1 MKKTVGNV
9 TNCRTPYPLY
19 NPRMASIQLLPDL
32 LINQIAAGEVIE
44 RPASALKELLENSLD
59 AGADEISV
67 QLEGGGVKL
76 LRVRDN
82 GSGILHDQLSLALM
96 RHATSKIASLEDLQ
110 RVASMG
116 FRGEALASMAAV
128 AQVTLTSRTV
138 EAPHAWKVDAADGK
152 QGEVVP
158 ASHTHGTSIEMR
170 ELYFNT
176 PARRKF
182 LKSENT
188 EYAWCEETFKRI
200 ALSRPDVAFS
210 LQNNGRMVWQ
220 LAASSSVA
228 AKSVPPPQ
236 PSPGG
241 RGSDFADTQKVAP
254 APHKE
259 KQMNP
264 LPLGE
269 GRVGEHSLK
278 EHSLQ
283 QRITALLGA
292 EFGQHA
298 VVVERQIGALHLY
311 GIAALP
317 AYSRST
323 RDEQYFFINGRFVR
337 DKVLM
342 HAVRQA
348 YQDILHHQR
357 HPAFVLFLDMPPE
370 QVDVNVHPAKSEV
383 RFRESQGIH
392 QFVFH
397 ALQDALSVTMKA
409 ATPDPSD
416 SSFPRRRESI
426 ESSNELDSRLR
437 GNDGTF
443 SFEQQRIR
451 FGAAEQQA
459 TYRAWESQ
467 TGKGEELREK
477 GNSSPAFDS
486 PLPSSP
492 FPLPNVEHPLGFAL
506 GQLSGI
512 YILAQN
518 QQGLIVV
525 DMHAAH
531 ERIVYERLK
540 TAFDAQQMPTQPLL
554 IPVSFAADT
563 LDVATVEDEQD
574 ALLRLGFD
582 IAPLSPTTLAVRSM
596 PAMLKQSKA
605 EAAAK
610 EVLHELRDFGASR
623 ALTERR
629 NELLATLACHSAVRA
644 NQQLSLPE
652 MNAILREMEQ
662 TERADQCNHGRPTWF
677 QVTIDELDA
686 MFMRGK

>member
-1 MKKTVGNV
+1 MS
-9 TNCRTPYPLY
+9 
-19 NPRMASIQLLPDL
+19 SIRLLPDL

-59 AGADEISV
+59 AGATEIAV

-82 GSGILHDQLSLALM
+82 GGGIAPEQLPLALM
-96 RHATSKIASLEDLQ
+96 RHATSKIASLDDLQ

-128 AQVTLTSRTV
+128 AQVTLTSRNTGST
-138 EAPHAWKVDAADGK
+138 HAWKIEAADGT
-152 QGEVVP
+152 QSAAAP
-158 ASHTHGTSIEMR
+158 AAHAHGTSVEMR

-188 EYAWCEETFKRI
+188 EFAWCEETFKRI

-210 LQNNGRMVWQ
+210 LQHNGKMVWN
-220 LAASSSVA
+220 LAAATRSPRPQAGEGLGERVA
-228 AKSVPPPQ
+228 A
-236 PSPGG
+236 
-241 RGSDFADTQKVAP
+241 
-254 APHKE
+254 
-259 KQMNP
+259 
-264 LPLGE
+264 
-269 GRVGEHSLK
+269 
-278 EHSLQ
+278 
-283 QRITALLGA
+283 ILGA

-298 VVVERQIGALHLY
+298 VTVERQIGALHLY

-323 RDEQYFFINGRFVR
+323 RDEQYFFVNGRFVR

-357 HPAFVLFLDMPPE
+357 HPAFVLFLELPPE

-397 ALQDALSVTMKA
+397 ALQDALSAPMKNAAPEPRAQSTPAPLRVTSDLADVSGQPSRMASSSIREGWGEGAQQSRPAYQQPIPFSA
-409 ATPDPSD
+409 AQPQAAYKLWEFQSQALGSRIEDRAQHSD
-416 SSFPRRRESI
+416 EPH
-426 ESSNELDSRLR
+426 DSA
-437 GNDGTF
+437 
-443 SFEQQRIR
+443 Q
-451 FGAAEQQA
+451 
-459 TYRAWESQ
+459 
-467 TGKGEELREK
+467 
-477 GNSSPAFDS
+477 SPILNPQS
-486 PLPSSP
+486 PQ
-492 FPLPNVEHPLGFAL
+492 EHPLGYAL

-518 QQGLIVV
+518 QQGLVVV

-540 TAFDAQQMPTQPLL
+540 TAFDQQQMPTQPLL
-554 IPVSFAADT
+554 IPVTFAAEA
-563 LDVATVEDEQD
+563 LDIATAEEEQE
-574 ALLRLGFD
+574 ALQRLGFD
-582 IAPLSPTTLAVRSM
+582 IAPISTNTLAVRAM
-596 PAMLKQSKA
+596 PAMLKQSHA
-605 EAAAK
+605 ETAAR

-677 QVTIDELDA
+677 QVTLAELDA

>member
-1 MKKTVGNV
+1 MS
-9 TNCRTPYPLY
+9 
-19 NPRMASIQLLPDL
+19 SIQRLPEL

-59 AGADEISV
+59 AGATEIAV
-67 QLEGGGVKL
+67 QLENGGIKL

-82 GSGILHDQLSLALM
+82 GGGIVPEQLPLALM
-96 RHATSKIASLEDLQ
+96 RHATSKTASLDDLQ

-116 FRGEALASMAAV
+116 FRGEALASIASV
-128 AQVTLTSRTV
+128 AQVSLTSRHS
-138 EAPHAWKVDAADGK
+138 EAAHGWKIEAADGT
-152 QGEVVP
+152 QSEAMP
-158 ASHTHGTSIEMR
+158 AAHAQGTSIEMR

-182 LKSENT
+182 LKSEST

-200 ALSRPDVAFS
+200 ALSRPNVAFS
-210 LQNNGRMVWQ
+210 LQHNGKSVWQ
-220 LAASSSVA
+220 LPKHDLA
-228 AKSVPPPQ
+228 
-236 PSPGG
+236 
-241 RGSDFADTQKVAP
+241 
-254 APHKE
+254 
-259 KQMNP
+259 
-264 LPLGE
+264 
-269 GRVGEHSLK
+269 
-278 EHSLQ
+278 
-283 QRITALLGA
+283 QRITAILGT

-298 VVVERQIGALHLY
+298 VSVERQISNLRLY

-323 RDEQYFFINGRFVR
+323 RDEQYFFVNGRFVR

-357 HPAFVLFLDMPPE
+357 HPAFVLFFELPPE

-397 ALQDALSVTMKA
+397 ALQDALSATMK
-409 ATPDPSD
+409 
-416 SSFPRRRESI
+416 ESAPA
-426 ESSNELDSRLR
+426 NP
-437 GNDGTF
+437 
-443 SFEQQRIR
+443 
-451 FGAAEQQA
+451 AP
-459 TYRAWESQ
+459 
-467 TGKGEELREK
+467 
-477 GNSSPAFDS
+477 SPAPAGEGWGEGSQRTFAPIQQQSISFSAAQPQPAYKLWEEVAAVREQEATAPQQDA
-486 PLPSSP
+486 
-492 FPLPNVEHPLGFAL
+492 HPLGYAL

-518 QQGLIVV
+518 PHGLIVV

-554 IPVSFAADT
+554 VPVTFTADT
-563 LDVATVEDEQD
+563 LDVATVEEQQE
-574 ALLRLGFD
+574 ALQKLGFD
-582 IAPLSPTTLAVRSM
+582 IAPISTHTLAVRAM
-596 PAMLKQSKA
+596 PALLKQSKA
-605 EAAAK
+605 EAAAR

-677 QVTIDELDA
+677 QVTLAELDA